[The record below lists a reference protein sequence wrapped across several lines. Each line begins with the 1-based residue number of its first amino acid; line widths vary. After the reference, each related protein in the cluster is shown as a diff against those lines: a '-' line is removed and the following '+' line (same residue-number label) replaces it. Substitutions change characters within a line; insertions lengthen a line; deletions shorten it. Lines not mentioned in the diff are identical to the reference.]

1 MTSILQTSNFYLYFL
16 SSKKLNN
23 FIYLSFAVKTPTF
36 IPFHQ
41 KQSKTPFVWI
51 NRFTVIFRLIFFMDT
66 KKKTIQ
72 IYFHLHFIVDIFF
85 LLIISLEHFAFCL
98 LFYVFLLFSP
108 QSHDENFDL
117 APKLFSIK
125 LFILY
130 DNFHLNIFS
139 FMSFD

>member
-1 MTSILQTSNFYLYFL
+1 M
-16 SSKKLNN
+16 
-23 FIYLSFAVKTPTF
+23 
-36 IPFHQ
+36 
-41 KQSKTPFVWI
+41 
-51 NRFTVIFRLIFFMDT
+51 IFWLIFFMDT

-72 IYFHLHFIVDIFF
+72 IYFHLHFIVDNFF

-98 LFYVFLLFSP
+98 LIYVLLLFSP

-130 DNFHLNIFS
+130 DNFHLNIFRFYVVRLAFATGFPHS
-139 FMSFD
+139 DELPRDDEMLPEQECLQASCGDAGFDNPDS